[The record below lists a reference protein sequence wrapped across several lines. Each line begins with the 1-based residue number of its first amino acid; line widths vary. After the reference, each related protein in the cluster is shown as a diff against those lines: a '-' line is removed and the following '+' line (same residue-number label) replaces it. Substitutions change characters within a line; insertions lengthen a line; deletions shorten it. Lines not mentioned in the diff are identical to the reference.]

1 MSARAAVPRLTLVV
15 AMADNGVIGR
25 AGGLPWRLS
34 ADLRRFRQL
43 TLGKPV
49 VMGRKTWESL
59 GKPLPG
65 RHNIVVTR
73 REDFRPGDP
82 QVSVAHDIDAA
93 IAAAGAVEDVMII
106 GGAEIYAL
114 ALPQASCIECTRVH
128 ATVDGDTFF
137 PPFDAKAWQEVACES
152 HSADERN
159 DHAMSFVTLQRRA

>member
-1 MSARAAVPRLTLVV
+1 MSERAAVPRLTLVV

-73 REDFRPGDP
+73 REDFRPADP
-82 QVSVAHDIDAA
+82 QVSVVHDLDAA

-114 ALPQASCIECTRVH
+114 ALPQASWIECTRVH

-137 PPFDAKAWQEVACES
+137 PAFDDQAWQEVARES
-152 HSADERN
+152 HPADERN
-159 DHAMSFVTLQRRA
+159 DHPMSFVTLQRRV